1 MAKRTT
7 YWVSPGDDGTWK
19 TRREG
24 ADRAAGRHE
33 NKADAVGQAKD
44 LAKKAPLGQVIVQG
58 GNGKIQ
64 TEWTYGKDPY
74 PPKG

>member
-33 NKADAVGQAKD
+33 NKAAAVDHAKD

>member
-1 MAKRTT
+1 MTKRTT
-7 YWVSPGDDGTWK
+7 HWVSPNGDGGWRTQ
-19 TRREG
+19 REG
-24 ADRAAGRHE
+24 ADRAAGHHDS
-33 NKADAVGQAKD
+33 KADAVGQAKD
-44 LAKKAPLGQVIVQG
+44 LAKKATLGQVVVQG